1 MSQEIRVM
9 PAEEAEIR
17 MSEDGK
23 TLIGYAAVYN
33 RRSLDLGGFVE
44 VIQCGAF
51 DDLLN
56 SNIDVI
62 ARYNHDQNIVLGRRS
77 SGTLQLYS
85 DSKGLLYKLLMPE
98 TRADISELIRRGD
111 VRGSSFAFSVKKEDQ
126 TWDRTQTPQVR
137 SISRFSGLFD
147 VGPVVTPAYPDTT
160 VAMRS
165 LQEAIEADIKRSN
178 EWLQLRVKIS

>member
-1 MSQEIRVM
+1 MNQETRVM

-33 RRSLDLGGFVE
+33 RRSLLLNNFVE
-44 VIQCGAF
+44 IIQEGAF
-51 DDLLN
+51 DDILN
-56 SNIDVI
+56 GEHDVI
-62 ARYNHDQNIVLGRRS
+62 ARFNHDPNIVLGRSS
-77 SGTLQLYS
+77 SGTLKLYS
-85 DSKGLLYKLLMPE
+85 DSKGLRYEVQLPE
-98 TRADISELIRRGD
+98 TRADIAELIRRGD
-111 VRGSSFAFSVKKEDQ
+111 VRGSSFAFSVKRDDQ
-126 TWDRTQTPQVR
+126 KWDRSVTPQIR
-137 SISRFSGLFD
+137 SIQKFSGLFD

-178 EWLQLRVKIS
+178 EWLTLRMKIS

>member
-44 VIQCGAF
+44 VVQNGAF
-51 DDLLN
+51 DDILK
-56 SNIDVI
+56 SVPDVI
-62 ARYNHDQNIVLGRRS
+62 ARFNHDPNIVLGRSS
-77 SGTLQLYS
+77 SGTLKLYS
-85 DSKGLLYKLLMPE
+85 DSKGLRYEVQLPE
-98 TRADISELIRRGD
+98 TRADIAELIRRGD
-111 VRGSSFAFSVKKEDQ
+111 VRGSSFAFSVTRDGQ
-126 TWDRTQTPQVR
+126 TWDRAQTPQVR

-165 LQEAIEADIKRSN
+165 LQEAIDASRTGCN
-178 EWLQLRVKIS
+178 EWIKLRMKIS